1 MNASPPA
8 TPLPPRLATPAD
20 LPELLGL
27 VCEYCEADHH
37 DFDEARVRSALV
49 PLLESDRYGLVWV
62 VGRPAEGY
70 AVVTWGYSLES
81 GGADALLD
89 EIYVRERRRGRG
101 SELLRHI
108 MQDLESRGLSRI
120 FLETERHNEAVRR
133 FYARHGFEEESSVW
147 MCRGVGWGRA
157 DRIER

>member
-1 MNASPPA
+1 MRNVADRR
-8 TPLPPRLATPAD
+8 PLRLATPSD

-27 VCEYCEADHH
+27 VREFCAVDHR
-37 DFDEARVRSALV
+37 DFDEARVRDALV
-49 PLLESDRYGLVWV
+49 PL
-62 VGRPAEGY
+62 
-70 AVVTWGYSLES
+70 LES

-133 FYARHGFEEESSVW
+133 FYARHGFEEESSIW
-147 MCRGVGWGRA
+147 MCKGVGWGRA
-157 DRIER
+157 DRIDR